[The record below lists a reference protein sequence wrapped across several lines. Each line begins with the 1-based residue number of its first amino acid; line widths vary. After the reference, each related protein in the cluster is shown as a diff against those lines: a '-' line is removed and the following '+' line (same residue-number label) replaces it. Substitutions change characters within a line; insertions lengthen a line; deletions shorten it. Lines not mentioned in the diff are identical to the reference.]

1 MHQDSTPGDSTV
13 KALFLT
19 APCCAAVVMM
29 CSQAAFAEPIMQV
42 QTLVTDLAGNEISSI
57 PVGDQYKVQ
66 TYVTD
71 IRNPPESRPD
81 FQGVFSAG
89 ANIGFDPALSFLD
102 TSQTVDFGSFFSLIQ
117 EVDLMQGRVMG
128 YGSTSSARG
137 PGNAPQFLFAFVLT
151 ATAPG
156 LQVFTPQLDQLPDH
170 EYNMYLVDP
179 PLPISG
185 VSFIGDSLQIVPEPS
200 SCVLAGLGALAIVAV
215 RRRAVRGQ
223 SAADREL
230 AI

>member
-1 MHQDSTPGDSTV
+1 MHQDSTLGDSTV
-13 KALFLT
+13 KSLFLT
-19 APCCAAVVMM
+19 AHFCAAIVVI
-29 CSQAAFAEPIMQV
+29 CSQAAFAEPLMRV

-57 PVGDQYKVQ
+57 PVGDQFKVQ

-71 IRNPPESRPD
+71 IRNPPQPRTD

-89 ANIGFDPALSFLD
+89 ADIGFNAALSFLD
-102 TSQTVDFGSFFSLIQ
+102 TAQTVDFGSFFSLIQ
-117 EVDLMQGRVMG
+117 EVDLTQGRVMG

-156 LQVFTPQLDQLPDH
+156 VQVFTPQVDLLPDH

-185 VSFIGDSLQIVPEPS
+185 VTFIGDSLQIVPEPS
-200 SCVLAGLGALAIVAV
+200 SCVLAGLGALAIAAV

-223 SAADREL
+223 AAAVLEL
-230 AI
+230 AT